1 MCLTSSILN
10 AAAVP
15 LLEVVRRRV
24 QQSGSHVRTNTI
36 AVSREWRRSE
46 TRLRK
51 SWPSPSLPHDW
62 KTSTPT
68 VRDERLWRHL
78 YMECI

>member
-1 MCLTSSILN
+1 
-10 AAAVP
+10 
-15 LLEVVRRRV
+15 
-24 QQSGSHVRTNTI
+24 
-36 AVSREWRRSE
+36 
-46 TRLRK
+46 
-51 SWPSPSLPHDW
+51 LPHDW